1 MQGRESPPCTARQT
15 VERLVGAYADLVLRL
30 SYARLGSV
38 HDAQDVCQTVF
49 LKLLQLKDTGK
60 ANFADAEHEK
70 AWVIRVTINTCTD
83 LLRSGW
89 RTKVVPLES
98 TQRPGGETGRTAEQP
113 YGNDDADAHD
123 GPAPAVEQ
131 TQPGGDPAQG
141 SRVLEAVNELPAAL
155 RASIYLH
162 YFEGYSTDEIA
173 QLTGDTPDTVRKHL
187 SRGRAKLRDALEGE
201 GL

>member
-1 MQGRESPPCTARQT
+1 MPGRESPPCTARQT

-70 AWVIRVTINTCTD
+70 AWVIRVTINACTD

-98 TQRPGGETGRTAEQP
+98 AQRPGGETGRCAGQP
-113 YGNDDADAHD
+113 YGNDDAEAPDN
-123 GPAPAVEQ
+123 PAPADEQ

-155 RASIYLH
+155 RTSIYLR
-162 YFEGYSTDEIA
+162 YYEGYSTDEIA

>member
-38 HDAQDVCQTVF
+38 HDAQDICQTVF

-70 AWVIRVTINTCTD
+70 AWVIRVTINACTD

-98 TQRPGGETGRTAEQP
+98 TQRPGGETGRAAEQP
-113 YGNDDADAHD
+113 YNSDDAEAPDN
-123 GPAPAVEQ
+123 PAPADEQ
-131 TQPGGDPAQG
+131 TQPSGDPAQG

-155 RASIYLH
+155 RTSIYLR
-162 YFEGYSTDEIA
+162 YYEGYSTDEIA

>member
-15 VERLVGAYADLVLRL
+15 VERLVGTYADLVLRL

-49 LKLLQLKDTGK
+49 LKLLQPKDADKT
-60 ANFADAEHEK
+60 NFADAEHEK
-70 AWVIRVTINTCTD
+70 AWVIRVTINACTD

-89 RTKVVPLES
+89 RTKIVPLES
-98 TQRPGGETGRTAEQP
+98 AQRPGGEAGRTVEQP
-113 YGNDDADAHD
+113 YGNDDAETPDN
-123 GPAPAVEQ
+123 PAPAVEQ
-131 TQPGGDPAQG
+131 TQPGGDPARG
-141 SRVLEAVNELPAAL
+141 SRVLEAVNELPASL
-155 RASIYLH
+155 RTSIYLH
-162 YFEGYSTDEIA
+162 YYEGYSTDEIA